1 LPLLRRFSDRVNFVI
16 HVLSETGSTN
26 EDMKA
31 RARDGAPEGAWLR
44 AECQTAGRGRMGRIW
59 EGEAGN
65 LYASTLVRIRPGDP
79 PPPTLALAA
88 AVAAH
93 RALGD
98 FAGKGGLR
106 IKWPN
111 DILAGEA
118 KLCGI
123 LMERVE
129 DAIVIGFGVNIV
141 SAPVLA
147 GRMTTCLRDLGAET
161 CDASSVLEDLAGH
174 FAALLLQWRTYGVEP
189 VARAWLERAHPAGTP
204 LAVQLPDGNII
215 EGRFETL
222 DRDGALILRLADGS
236 SHAIH
241 AGDVFLL

>member
-1 LPLLRRFSDRVNFVI
+1 MNFVLRT
-16 HVLSETGSTN
+16 VAETGSTN

-31 RARDGAPEGAWLR
+31 LAREGAPEGTWLR
-44 AECQTAGRGRMGRIW
+44 AERQTAGRGRMGRAW
-59 EGEAGN
+59 EGEEGN
-65 LYASTLVRIRPGDP
+65 LYASTLVRLQSGDP
-79 PPPTLALAA
+79 PPHTLALVA

-98 FAGKGGLR
+98 FAGNGGLR

-111 DILAGEA
+111 DIMAAHA

-123 LMERVE
+123 LMERIE
-129 DAIVIGFGVNIV
+129 DAIIIGIGVNIV
-141 SAPVLA
+141 NAPTLA
-147 GRMTTCLRDLGAET
+147 DRMTICLRDLGAET
-161 CDASSVLEDLAGH
+161 CDAASVLEAIAGH
-174 FAALLLQWRTYGVEP
+174 FAAELRQWRTYGAEP
-189 VARAWLERAHPAGTP
+189 AIRAWLERAHPAGTM
-204 LAVQLPDGNII
+204 LGVQLPDGSRA

-222 DRDGALILRLADGS
+222 DRDGALILRLADGT